1 MTAECSA
8 PFPDD
13 EMRRNGSPGKRLMRN
28 EKLDPQTMRLTLT
41 RDVRPSWQPVWLAG
55 AIAGLL
61 LCAASA
67 QAQDWAKKM
76 FNTTTHDFRVVA
88 RGASAEYRFVIENI
102 YEEDAHI
109 KGVTS
114 SCQCSKPRAT
124 KQLLKTWEKSEIVVT
139 LDTRAEPGRK
149 DGTIEVEFDKPFP
162 AKVQL
167 HVHSFIRGDVVV
179 QPGAVQFGS
188 VSQGSDTVREV
199 KVTYAGRPDWKIDR
213 VECAN
218 RNIEA
223 RAIETSRSSTLIAYN
238 LSVKLKPT
246 APPGYIQ
253 EPLILVTND
262 LDTNKARIPVNVEG
276 LVAAALTV
284 RPSSLIMGAAEIG
297 KPVTSNL
304 VIQGR
309 APFRI
314 LAVRSSDDRF
324 QAKVPNEAKTF
335 HIIPVT
341 FLATDAALPPG
352 KLSTKIR
359 IETDLAGAK
368 AVEIGASVEVVTEKP

>member
-1 MTAECSA
+1 
-8 PFPDD
+8 
-13 EMRRNGSPGKRLMRN
+13 MRF
-28 EKLDPQTMRLTLT
+28 TLAKNT
-41 RDVRPSWQPVWLAG
+41 RPPSHYGWVAG
-55 AIAGLL
+55 TVAALL
-61 LCAASA
+61 LCTASA

-76 FNTTTHDFRVVA
+76 FDKTTHDFKVVA
-88 RGASAEYRFVIENI
+88 RGAKAEGRFVIENI

-109 KGVTS
+109 KAVTS

-124 KQLLKTWEKSEIVVT
+124 KELLKTWDTAEIVVT

-188 VSQGSDTVREV
+188 VNQGAETAREV

-218 RNIEA
+218 RHIEA
-223 RAIETSRSSTLIAYN
+223 RAVETARTPTLIAYN
-238 LSVKLKPT
+238 LSVKLKADT
-246 APPGYIQ
+246 PPGYIQ

-262 LDTNKARIPVNVEG
+262 ADPNKARMPVSVEG

-284 RPSSLIMGAAEIG
+284 RPSSLILGAAEVG

-309 APFRI
+309 APFRVTSI
-314 LAVRSSDDRF
+314 QSKDDRF
-324 QAKVPNEAKTF
+324 QGKLPTESKTF

-341 FLATDAALPPG
+341 FLTTDPKTPPG
-352 KLSTKIR
+352 RVSTKIR

-368 AVEIGASVEVVTEKP
+368 ALDIGASVEVVTEKP